1 LDIPNA
7 NTLIVD
13 RADTFGLAQLYQLR
27 GRVGRGAMRAYAY
40 FFRHNKMAPTQDGQQ
55 RLEVIAENTQLG
67 AGYSIAMRDLE
78 IRGAG
83 DLLGTRQHGYIQ
95 SVGFHLYTRMLADAV
110 RRQRRSD
117 AQRLKVEGATFDDS
131 AFILQPSSLSLPLS
145 LPVNVDLP
153 LAVGIPSD
161 YISDQELRLRLYRRI
176 ADLRDETELDALGS
190 EFRDRF
196 GQLPEMAQN
205 LLYQMRVK
213 LRAEKANLASV
224 SMESS
229 GQILL
234 KYTSPADGSEAR
246 RLPDLGNGV
255 RGGKSAYWVAVS
267 KDETWMVKLLDVLE
281 KLGN

>member
-1 LDIPNA
+1 
-7 NTLIVD
+7 
-13 RADTFGLAQLYQLR
+13 
-27 GRVGRGAMRAYAY
+27 
-40 FFRHNKMAPTQDGQQ
+40 MAPTQDGQQ

-83 DLLGTRQHGYIQ
+83 DLLGTRQHGFIQ
-95 SVGFHLYTRMLADAV
+95 SVGFHLYTRMLSDAV
-110 RRQRRSD
+110 RRLRRSD
-117 AQRLKVEGATFDDS
+117 GQRSKVEGLSEVTFD
-131 AFILQPSSLSLPLS
+131 LQPSTFNLPLS

-153 LAVGIPSD
+153 LAVGIPSE
-161 YISDQELRLRLYRRI
+161 YISDQDLRLRLYRRI

-213 LRAEKANLASV
+213 LRAEKAGLNSV

-234 KYTSPADGSEAR
+234 KYAAPVDGSEGT

-255 RGGKSAYWVAVS
+255 RGGKSAYWVTVAKEEVW
-267 KDETWMVKLLDVLE
+267 TVKLLDVLA
-281 KLGN
+281 KLGNQ